1 MLEIQNLH
9 VEVGGRPVLF
19 GVDLTLPEGE
29 THVLFG
35 RNGSGKTSLL
45 MSIMGFEDYR
55 ITKGSISYRGKE
67 ISHLGPDERA
77 RLGIGIMFQR
87 PPTIRGLS
95 MGQLV
100 ALCAGEA
107 ASAAEVTEMAGGMG
121 LAGFLEREVN
131 LGFSGGEIKRSE
143 LLQLLAQNPEVVLL
157 DEPESGVDLE
167 SINLVG
173 AAIKR
178 LLQKERH
185 RRREKSGLII
195 THTGHILDYLEADRG
210 YVMCDGRITC
220 TGIARE
226 LLEDIRAMGYEGCM
240 RCEK

>member
-9 VEVGGRPVLF
+9 VEVAGKPVLF
-19 GVDLTLPEGE
+19 GVDLSLPSGE

-77 RLGIGIMFQR
+77 ALGIGIMFQR
-87 PPTIRGLS
+87 PPTIRGLR
-95 MGQLV
+95 MGELV
-100 ALCAGEA
+100 QLCAGGDGDI
-107 ASAAEVTEMAGGMG
+107 TELAQQLG
-121 LAGFLEREVN
+121 LGGFLERDVN

-143 LLQLLAQNPEVVLL
+143 LLQLMAQNPDVVLL

-167 SINLVG
+167 NISLIG
-173 AAIKR
+173 EAIKR
-178 LLQKERH
+178 LLQKEKH
-185 RRREKSGLII
+185 RQREKCGLII
-195 THTGHILDYLEADRG
+195 SHTGHILNYLEADRG

-226 LLEDIRAMGYEGCM
+226 LLEDIQAMGYEGCL
-240 RCEK
+240 RCER

>member
-19 GVDLTLPEGE
+19 GVNLALPEGE

-55 ITKGSISYRGKE
+55 VTKGSINFRGKE

-77 RLGIGIMFQR
+77 SLGIGIMFQR
-87 PPTIRGLS
+87 PPTIRGLR
-95 MGQLV
+95 MGQMIK
-100 ALCAGEA
+100 LCAGNDA
-107 ASAAEVTEMAGGMG
+107 DVSDMAQQMG
-121 LAGFLEREVN
+121 LANFLERDVN

-143 LLQLLAQNPEVVLL
+143 LLQLLAQNPDVVLL

-167 SINLVG
+167 SIVLVG
-173 AAIKR
+173 EAIKQ
-178 LLQKERH
+178 LLQKEKH
-185 RRREKSGLII
+185 RGRSKSGLII
-195 THTGHILDYLEADRG
+195 THTGHILNYLEADRG

-220 TGIARE
+220 TGNARE
-226 LLEDIRAMGYEGCM
+226 LLEDIQSAGYEGCL
-240 RCEK
+240 RCER

>member
-9 VEVGGRPVLF
+9 VEVAGKPVLF
-19 GVDLTLPEGE
+19 GVELSLPAGE

-67 ISHLGPDERA
+67 ISRLGPDERA
-77 RLGIGIMFQR
+77 ALGIGIMFQR
-87 PPTIRGLS
+87 PPTIRGLPL
-95 MGQLV
+95 GQLV
-100 ALCAGEA
+100 QLCAGPDVGVA
-107 ASAAEVTEMAGGMG
+107 EMAAQVG
-121 LAGFLEREVN
+121 LAGFLERDVN

-143 LLQLLAQNPEVVLL
+143 LLQLLAQDPEVVLL

-167 SINLVG
+167 NIGLIG
-173 AAIKR
+173 EAIKG
-178 LLQKERH
+178 LLQKEK
-185 RRREKSGLII
+185 RRQREKSGLII
-195 THTGHILDYLEADRG
+195 THTGHILNYLEADRG

-220 TGIARE
+220 TGNPRE
-226 LLEDIRAMGYEGCM
+226 LLEDIQEMGYGGCL
-240 RCEK
+240 RCER

>member
-9 VEVGGRPVLF
+9 VEVSGKPVLF
-19 GVDLTLPEGE
+19 GVNLALPEGE

-77 RLGIGIMFQR
+77 ALGIGIMFQR
-87 PPTIRGLS
+87 PPTIRGLR

-100 ALCAGEA
+100 QMCAGGDA
-107 ASAAEVTEMAGGMG
+107 DVTEMASQLG
-121 LAGFLEREVN
+121 LGGFLERDVN

-157 DEPESGVDLE
+157 DEPESGVDME
-167 SINLVG
+167 SISLVG
-173 AAIKR
+173 ESIKR

-185 RRREKSGLII
+185 RQREKSGLII
-195 THTGHILDYLEADRG
+195 THTGHILNYLEADRG

-220 TGIARE
+220 TGNARE
-226 LLEDIRAMGYEGCM
+226 LLEDIREMGYEGCL